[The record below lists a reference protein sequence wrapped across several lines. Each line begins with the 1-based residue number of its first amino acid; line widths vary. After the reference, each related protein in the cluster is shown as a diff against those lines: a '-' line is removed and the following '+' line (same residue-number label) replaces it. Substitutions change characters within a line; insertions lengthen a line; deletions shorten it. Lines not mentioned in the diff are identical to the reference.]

1 MQAATSVTY
10 CQDHRHTGFDT
21 AGSSNASYKNSVFG
35 TNPACLSLTEVA
47 NLPALANAGGIKVV
61 KDHDAVVAR
70 YLFVY
75 AEGTIIAGG
84 ASTDRM
90 KIPKWDDT
98 CVSI

>member
-1 MQAATSVTY
+1 M
-10 CQDHRHTGFDT
+10 
-21 AGSSNASYKNSVFG
+21 FG

-47 NLPALANAGGIKVV
+47 NLPALANTGGIKVV

-75 AEGTIIAGG
+75 AAGTSPAGSN

-90 KIPKWDDT
+90 KIPKWEDT
-98 CVSI
+98 CVAI